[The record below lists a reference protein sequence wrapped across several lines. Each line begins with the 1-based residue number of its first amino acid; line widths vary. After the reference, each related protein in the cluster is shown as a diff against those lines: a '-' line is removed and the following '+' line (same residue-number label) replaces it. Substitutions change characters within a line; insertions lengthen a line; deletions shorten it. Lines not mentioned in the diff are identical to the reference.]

1 MTTQHYYGCGM
12 EEFMYLEKIQSPEDV
27 KKLDVEQLKVLA
39 GEMRQALIQ
48 KLSVHGGHVGPNL
61 GMVEAT
67 IAMHYVF
74 DSPKDKMVFDV
85 SHQSYCHKMLTGR
98 ADAFLDE
105 DFTKPNTQKGG
116 FWDLVDY
123 TVQKAEEYGLY
134 LGLLPIW
141 SGQFKAKRIT
151 EDNVEDYIQF
161 LTDRYGK

>member
-1 MTTQHYYGCGM
+1 
-12 EEFMYLEKIQSPEDV
+12 MYLEKIQSPEDV

-48 KLSVHGGHVGPNL
+48 KLSIHGGHVGPNL

-98 ADAFLDE
+98 AAAF
-105 DFTKPNTQKGG
+105 
-116 FWDLVDY
+116 
-123 TVQKAEEYGLY
+123 
-134 LGLLPIW
+134 
-141 SGQFKAKRIT
+141 
-151 EDNVEDYIQF
+151 
-161 LTDRYGK
+161 

>member
-98 ADAFLDE
+98 AQYYLDKSKFTEIGEFTDPNESPEYDIFYAGHTSPSISLAFGLA
-105 DFTKPNTQKGG
+105 
-116 FWDLVDY
+116 
-123 TVQKAEEYGLY
+123 KARRLQYCCIHRRRFFERRRCL
-134 LGLLPIW
+134 
-141 SGQFKAKRIT
+141 
-151 EDNVEDYIQF
+151 
-161 LTDRYGK
+161 

>member
-105 DFTKPNTQKGG
+105 
-116 FWDLVDY
+116 
-123 TVQKAEEYGLY
+123 
-134 LGLLPIW
+134 
-141 SGQFKAKRIT
+141 AKY
-151 EDNVEDYIQF
+151 DDV
-161 LTDRYGK
+161 

>member
-1 MTTQHYYGCGM
+1 
-12 EEFMYLEKIQSPEDV
+12 MYLEKIQSPEDV

-98 ADAFLDE
+98 AAAFFRGSKNMMMYRDILSRPRVHTTFSASDIR
-105 DFTKPNTQKGG
+105 Q
-116 FWDLVDY
+116 LQSV
-123 TVQKAEEYGLY
+123 
-134 LGLLPIW
+134 LPAVLQRREI
-141 SGQFKAKRIT
+141 
-151 EDNVEDYIQF
+151 
-161 LTDRYGK
+161 